1 MNKTLPHDSFC
12 RDILA
17 DVATFLEFIDYLA
30 SVHAYLKGIINL
42 LDMDTLIRIPG
53 DFSDTA
59 STGYADLAFRAN
71 VKKEFLQ
78 REAPVQVCVG
88 FLLEHKSYRDDNVM
102 AQLRKYHYHMM
113 VEKLKDNASKGIPSV
128 AIILYN
134 GSEKWNPLSS
144 ELNHFPEVLRDI
156 VLPFKCIFLDVDDI
170 ADETCLRKFSPRL
183 CLFIIAMKY
192 ARNPEA
198 HSDIFKNALD
208 RLGEKPYNQETLDLL
223 TSIDVYLG
231 SWLSKTFE
239 EVFKMD
245 FIRPPYETIADV
257 QRKRVEAA
265 EKRLAEVEADI
276 AAKNADLAAKNADI
290 AAKDAD
296 IAAKDADLAAKNA
309 DIAAKDADIAAKDAD
324 IAAKDADIAAKD
336 AEIAANK
343 EQIAALKAQL
353 AALQK

>member
-1 MNKTLPHDSFC
+1 MNKIIPHDSFC

-17 DVATFLEFIDYLA
+17 DVTTFLEFIDYLA
-30 SVHAYLKGIINL
+30 SIHAYLKGIIDL
-42 LDMDTLIRIPG
+42 LDMDTLVRIPG

-71 VKKEFLQ
+71 VKKEYLQ
-78 REAPVQVCVG
+78 EGNPVQVCVG

-102 AQLRKYHYHMM
+102 EQLRKYHYHMM
-113 VEKLKDNASKGIPSV
+113 VEKLKNNASKGIPSV

-134 GSEKWNPLSS
+134 GNETWNPLDS
-144 ELNHFPEVLRDI
+144 ELKRFPEILRDI

-170 ADETCLRKFSPRL
+170 ADETSLHKFSPRL

-208 RLGEKPYNQETLDLL
+208 RLGEKPYSQETLDLL

-265 EKRLAEVEADI
+265 EQRLAEIEADI
-276 AAKNADLAAKNADI
+276 AS
-290 AAKDAD
+290 KDAD
-296 IAAKDADLAAKNA
+296 LAAKDADLAAK
-309 DIAAKDADIAAKDAD
+309 DADL
-324 IAAKDADIAAKD
+324 AAKD
-336 AEIAANK
+336 AEIASLKA
-343 EQIAALKAQL
+343 QIAALTGK
-353 AALQK
+353 